1 MLIPQKVEFLQ
12 LSCRLPH
19 ASNPESPQISTP
31 AIHPLV
37 TKYLSTGTQCLIAH
51 ITPLPVRSSVM
62 LYKYPL
68 TDFVSMPWLPGKAA
82 TPPLGVPA
90 EMPHWLR
97 TLV

>member
-1 MLIPQKVEFLQ
+1 M
-12 LSCRLPH
+12 
-19 ASNPESPQISTP
+19 STP
-31 AIHPLV
+31 YLLFMPHWPLI
-37 TKYLSTGTQCLIAH
+37 TQYFNIWLCTVFLRTHTQSPI
-51 ITPLPVRSSVM
+51 LPVRSSVM